1 MSNMIDVNQLATA
14 LAGLAGGGQQKWGS
28 FPQGYKNAPSTPGVP
43 FLHGPGGLFGVAG
56 IERDIFSSH
65 INGEGLASMLPVM
78 TSVQTNPLYGY
89 ITGFQD
95 SSGSQ
100 PDPDTDPCGA
110 FPVAGAIKN
119 CLQTAQFGRYGFE
132 TRAIDLNR
140 LGEVIN
146 RGEFMDLRIVNSP
159 LVNDFATGLFGNL
172 PGAQADVLA
181 RDFMS
186 RLIEVGVAFQ
196 RELGEQVFTGTGTGN
211 EFPGLDIL
219 VGTNKVDALT
229 GTDCPAL
236 DSDLKNFNYGC
247 VDDTT
252 LSSGIVRT
260 LHTMYRYVKYNATH
274 MNFGTVS
281 WVFVMNPNLFYE
293 LADVWPCQYNTDR
306 CEVIGDNARVFVD
319 GDAQRRFSDEMRNGS
334 FLLIDGQRIPVIQD
348 PFIVEE
354 SSGTP
359 GANLVDGQFA
369 SDIYLLPMTVR
380 GGTPVTFWEVFNY
393 ANDSLSSAISGGRL
407 TQDFWSDGGRF
418 LWHKEPPTQS
428 CVQWNAQIRPRVILR
443 TPQLAGRLQNVC
455 YEPLQHFRDVK
466 VDDYYMVNGG
476 ITTERAA
483 PSYYSDWNLPA

>member
-1 MSNMIDVNQLATA
+1 MSQMIDVNQLAQVLGS
-14 LAGLAGGGQQKWGS
+14 LAGGQQKWGS
-28 FPQGYKNAPSTPGVP
+28 FPQGYKVAPTTPSTP

-56 IERDIFSSH
+56 IDRDIFSSH
-65 INGEGLASMLPVM
+65 INGDGLASVLPVSL
-78 TSVQTNPLYGY
+78 SVQTNPLYGY

-95 SSGSQ
+95 VTGSQ
-100 PDPDTDPCGA
+100 PDPTTDPCGA
-110 FPVAGAIKN
+110 FPVAGSIKN
-119 CLQTAQFGRYGFE
+119 CIQTAQFGRYGFE

-159 LVNDFATGLFGNL
+159 LVNDLAGIFSGLPASDANL
-172 PGAQADVLA
+172 LA
-181 RDFMS
+181 RDFMA
-186 RLIEVGVAFQ
+186 RLLEVGVAFQ
-196 RELGEQVFTGTGTGN
+196 RTLGEQVFSGTGTGN

-219 VGTNKVDALT
+219 VGTDKVDALT

-236 DSDLKNFNYGC
+236 DSDIKNFNYGC

-260 LHTMYRYVKYNATH
+260 LHAMYRYVKHNAMK
-274 MNFGTVS
+274 MNFGQVTWS
-281 WVFVMNPNLFYE
+281 FVMNPNLFYE
-293 LADVWPCQYNTDR
+293 LTDVWPCQYNTDR

-334 FLLIDGQRIPVIQD
+334 FLLIDGQRVPVVQD
-348 PFIVEE
+348 SYIVEE

-380 GGTPVTFWEVFNY
+380 GGTPVTFWEVFDYSNN
-393 ANDSLSSAISGGRL
+393 ALQSAISGGRL
-407 TQDFWSDGGRF
+407 TQDFWSDGGRY
-418 LWHKEPPTQS
+418 LWHKEPPSQS

-455 YEPLQHFRDVK
+455 YEPLQHFRDPAP
-466 VDDYYMVNGG
+466 DDYYFVDGG
-476 ITTERAA
+476 VSTSRAA
-483 PSYYSDWNLPA
+483 PSLYSDWNLPA